1 MLKTK
6 RKRSFAFHSPYDLD
20 VCAARLAGL
29 AQQPSTG
36 AFEKTRFVKVERLD
50 ADRYM
55 FHLRQAAGP
64 SLLVEIKGTLVK
76 TGHSTYVT
84 GVGRTGL
91 LILGMIVLIS
101 LFSVIFSPL
110 GLIVALFFSWIFFD
124 QTSLAHKRLYASVLE
139 VLAGQPEP

>member
-20 VCAARLAGL
+20 VCATRLAGL
-29 AQQPSTG
+29 APQIPTG
-36 AFEKTRFVKVERLD
+36 VFEKTRFIKVERLD
-50 ADRYM
+50 ADHYL
-55 FHLRQAAGP
+55 FHLRQDAGP
-64 SLLVEIKGTLVK
+64 TLLVEIKGTLVK

-84 GVGRTGL
+84 GVGRAGL
-91 LILGMIVLIS
+91 LILGLIVLIS

-124 QTSLAHKRLYASVLE
+124 QTSLAHKRLYECVLD
-139 VLAGQPEP
+139 VLAGQP